1 MPTKKSKKTRR
12 RKKRKEPKIF
22 RRFIFYL
29 LFTLAWS
36 PIVLSF
42 LVSANVL
49 SSDVI
54 GVNADYSIYNTDL
67 FGLSQYKAD
76 IESMG
81 YTVKPL
87 FSSLSALSKLDQDLV
102 LMIVGPSKGYDIT
115 DMLTVVNLLL
125 NGSSVLISDDTGSA
139 NTLLSYFSMFGLNI
153 SFGPGILME
162 YYSNYHNSPAFPI
175 IRTFVRSPVT
185 QGINEIILNYATFIN
200 GTVPPLA
207 LSSPFSWVDLDNDS
221 LPTLGLEKPGP
232 YIVASAIDL
241 SMLVP
246 GAGKLFLFSDPSL
259 FTNIMLPFG
268 DNRRFALNIINW
280 LADNGKKNL
289 IVFDEGHLALPVG
302 IVQVY
307 SVIMTYATFL
317 SSNWL
322 LAPIYPIVAIYVAR
336 KWLPKG
342 KKAAPLNPTKVFRRR
357 GESEF
362 SELLK
367 RYKRQDAYPHVLNIL
382 YKKWKRDLKR
392 ALNISG
398 LVPLDTLYTQI
409 LNSGIVVDSKA
420 LKHILESLEKKKYK
434 HIDKEE
440 FTKIF
445 FFMENLITQLKR

>member
-1 MPTKKSKKTRR
+1 M
-12 RKKRKEPKIF
+12 
-22 RRFIFYL
+22 
-29 LFTLAWS
+29 
-36 PIVLSF
+36 
-42 LVSANVL
+42 SANVL
-49 SSDVI
+49 PSTTV
-54 GVNADYSIYNTDL
+54 GVNTDFSIYNSAM

-87 FSSLSALSKLDQDLV
+87 FSSLSALSKLNQSLV

-115 DMLTVVNLLL
+115 DMLAVVNLLL

-175 IRTFVRSPVT
+175 IRTFVSSPVT
-185 QGINEIILNYATFIN
+185 EGVSEIVLNYATYIN

-207 LSSPFSWVDLDNDS
+207 LSSPFSWVDLDNNS
-221 LPTLGLEKPGP
+221 QPTPGLEKPGP

-241 SMLVP
+241 GAIIH
-246 GAGKLFLFSDPSL
+246 GAGKLLLFSDPSL
-259 FTNIMLPFG
+259 FTNVMLPFG

-280 LADNGKKNL
+280 LADNGQKNL
-289 IVFDEGHLALPVG
+289 VIFDEGHLALPVG
-302 IVQVY
+302 IVQIY

-367 RYKRQDAYPHVLNIL
+367 RYKRQDAYPHILDIL
-382 YKKWKRDLKR
+382 YKKWKRDIKR

-398 LVPLDTLYTQI
+398 FATLETIYTHV
-409 LNSGIVVDSKA
+409 LNSGIAVDSKA
-420 LKHILESLEKKKYK
+420 LKQILELLEKKKYK

-445 FFMENLITQLKR
+445 FFMESIVTQLKR

>member
-241 SMLVP
+241 SVLENCFYLVI
-246 GAGKLFLFSDPSL
+246 LVFLQ
-259 FTNIMLPFG
+259 T
-268 DNRRFALNIINW
+268 
-280 LADNGKKNL
+280 
-289 IVFDEGHLALPVG
+289 
-302 IVQVY
+302 
-307 SVIMTYATFL
+307 
-317 SSNWL
+317 
-322 LAPIYPIVAIYVAR
+322 
-336 KWLPKG
+336 
-342 KKAAPLNPTKVFRRR
+342 
-357 GESEF
+357 
-362 SELLK
+362 
-367 RYKRQDAYPHVLNIL
+367 
-382 YKKWKRDLKR
+382 
-392 ALNISG
+392 
-398 LVPLDTLYTQI
+398 
-409 LNSGIVVDSKA
+409 
-420 LKHILESLEKKKYK
+420 
-434 HIDKEE
+434 
-440 FTKIF
+440 
-445 FFMENLITQLKR
+445 

>member
-1 MPTKKSKKTRR
+1 MPTKKRKKSRR
-12 RKKRKEPKIF
+12 IKKRKEPKIF
-22 RRFIFYL
+22 RKFIFYL
-29 LFTLAWS
+29 LFILAWS
-36 PIVLSF
+36 PIVLSV
-42 LVSANVL
+42 LVSANIL
-49 SSDVI
+49 SPSAV
-54 GVNADYSIYNTDL
+54 GVNTDFSIYNTDM
-67 FGLSQYKAD
+67 FGLSQYKSD

-87 FSSLSALSKLDQDLV
+87 FSSLSTLSKLDQDLV
-102 LMIVGPSKGYDIT
+102 LMIIGPSKGYDIT

-153 SFGPGILME
+153 SFGPGVLME
-162 YYSNYHNSPAFPI
+162 YYSNYHNSPPFPI
-175 IRTFVRSPVT
+175 IRTFISSPVT
-185 QGINEIILNYATFIN
+185 EGVNEIVLNYASFIN

-207 LSSPFSWVDLDNDS
+207 VSSPFSWVDVNNNTMPD
-221 LPTLGLEKPGP
+221 PGLEKPGP

-241 SMLVP
+241 GAIFP

-259 FTNIMLPFG
+259 FTNVMLPFG
-268 DNRRFALNIINW
+268 DNKRFAINIINW
-280 LADNGKKNL
+280 LADNGRKQL

-302 IVQVY
+302 IVQIY
-307 SVIMTYATFL
+307 SIIMSYATFL

-322 LAPIYPIVAIYVAR
+322 LAPIYPIAAIYVAR

-367 RYKRQDAYPHVLNIL
+367 RYKRQEAYPHILDIL
-382 YKKWKRDLKR
+382 YKKWKRDIKR
-392 ALNISG
+392 ALNVSG
-398 LVPLDTLYTQI
+398 LVSIDTLYSQI
-409 LNSGIVVDSKA
+409 ISSGIAVDAKA
-420 LKHILESLEKKKYK
+420 LKQVLEILEKKKYK
-434 HIDKEE
+434 HIDKDE

-445 FFMENLITQLKR
+445 FFMENIVTQLKR